1 MARKA
6 DLTVDPAAEIEADVV
21 RRVGNLSPF
30 VPLPG
35 RSKFTNVKFGFAYE
49 LLLVAPTAH
58 EMVAVVKGVTDAVSA
73 SGRSL
78 DGL

>member
-1 MARKA
+1 M
-6 DLTVDPAAEIEADVV
+6 
-21 RRVGNLSPF
+21 
-30 VPLPG
+30 
-35 RSKFTNVKFGFAYE
+35 NVKFGFTYE

-58 EMVAVVKGVTDAVSA
+58 EMVAVVKGVADAPSA

>member
-21 RRVGNLSPF
+21 RRAGNLPPF

-35 RSKFTNVKFGFAYE
+35 RSKFTDVKFGFTYE
-49 LLLVAPTAH
+49 VLLVALTAH
-58 EMVAVVKGVTDAVSA
+58 EMVAVVKGVTDALGA
-73 SGRSL
+73 SDRSL